1 MSANSERFIC
11 RDYSNEV
18 YRVLLWLDH
27 VYLLV
32 HYVYLKFS
40 RENLNW
46 PKHFHVN
53 LTESNRFNVIWIK
66 LYTDIESKLFIS
78 FK

>member
-11 RDYSNEV
+11 RDYSYEI
-18 YRVLLWLDH
+18 YRVMLWLGH

-32 HYVYLKFS
+32 PNVYLKFS

-46 PKHFHVN
+46 PKNFYVN
-53 LTESNRFNVIWIK
+53 LTEPYRFNVI
-66 LYTDIESKLFIS
+66 
-78 FK
+78 